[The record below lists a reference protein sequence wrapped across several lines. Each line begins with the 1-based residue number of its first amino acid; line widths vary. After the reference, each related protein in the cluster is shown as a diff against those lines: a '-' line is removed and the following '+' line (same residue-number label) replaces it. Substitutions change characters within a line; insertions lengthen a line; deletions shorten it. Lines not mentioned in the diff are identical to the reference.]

1 MKKSVKLETKL
12 PGTKVLF
19 NIVESTEYKSFQ
31 VMLNRRLALL
41 TPLDGSVKEYQ
52 EGNIKTYLIYDENNI
67 LIYIFTT
74 SIILRDYIIEFK
86 IGEVIEVDKERD

>member
-1 MKKSVKLETKL
+1 MKSIKLETKL

-86 IGEVIEVDKERD
+86 IGEVIEVDKERN

>member
-1 MKKSVKLETKL
+1 MKKSIKLETKL

-52 EGNIKTYLIYDENNI
+52 DGNIRTYLVYDENHI
-67 LIYIFTT
+67 LNYIFTT
-74 SIILRDYIIEFK
+74 NIVLREGIMEFK

>member
-1 MKKSVKLETKL
+1 MKSIKLETKL

-74 SIILRDYIIEFK
+74 SIILREYIIEFK

>member
-1 MKKSVKLETKL
+1 MKSIKLETKL

>member
-1 MKKSVKLETKL
+1 MKSVKLETKL

>member
-86 IGEVIEVDKERD
+86 IGEVIEVDKERN

>member
-1 MKKSVKLETKL
+1 MKSIKLETKL

-86 IGEVIEVDKERD
+86 IGEVIEVDKERS

>member
-1 MKKSVKLETKL
+1 MKKSIKLETKL
-12 PGTKVLF
+12 PSTKVIF

-52 EGNIKTYLIYDENNI
+52 DGNIKTYLVYDKNNI
-67 LIYIFTT
+67 LNYIFTT
-74 SIILRDYIIEFK
+74 NIVLREGIMEFK
-86 IGEVIEVDKERD
+86 IGEVIEVDKERN

>member
-86 IGEVIEVDKERD
+86 IGEVIEVDKKRD

>member
-1 MKKSVKLETKL
+1 MKSIKLETKL

-74 SIILRDYIIEFK
+74 SIILRDYVIEFK

>member
-1 MKKSVKLETKL
+1 MKKSIKLETKL
-12 PGTKVLF
+12 PNTKVIF

-52 EGNIKTYLIYDENNI
+52 DGNIKTYLVYDENGVLN
-67 LIYIFTT
+67 YIFTT
-74 SIILRDYIIEFK
+74 SIVFRDFTIEFK
-86 IGEVIEVDKERD
+86 IGEVIDVDKERN

>member
-1 MKKSVKLETKL
+1 MKSVKLETKL

-41 TPLDGSVKEYQ
+41 TPLDGSIKECQ
-52 EGNIKTYLIYDENNI
+52 DGNIKTYLIYDKDGVLN
-67 LIYIFTT
+67 YIFTT
-74 SIILRDYIIEFK
+74 NIVFKDSIIEFK
-86 IGEVIEVDKERD
+86 IGEVIDVGKERD

>member
-1 MKKSVKLETKL
+1 MKSIKLETKL

-86 IGEVIEVDKERD
+86 IGEVIEVDKKRD

>member
-1 MKKSVKLETKL
+1 MKSIKLETKL

-19 NIVESTEYKSFQ
+19 NIVESPEYKSFQ
-31 VMLNRRLALL
+31 VMLNRRLTLL

-86 IGEVIEVDKERD
+86 IGEVIEVDKKRD

>member
-1 MKKSVKLETKL
+1 MKSIKLETKL

-67 LIYIFTT
+67 LVYIFTT

-86 IGEVIEVDKERD
+86 IGEVIEVDKERN

>member
-1 MKKSVKLETKL
+1 MKSVKLETKL

-86 IGEVIEVDKERD
+86 IGEVIEVDKKRD

>member
-1 MKKSVKLETKL
+1 MKSVKLETKL

-86 IGEVIEVDKERD
+86 IGEVIEVDKERN

>member
-86 IGEVIEVDKERD
+86 IGEVIEVDKERS